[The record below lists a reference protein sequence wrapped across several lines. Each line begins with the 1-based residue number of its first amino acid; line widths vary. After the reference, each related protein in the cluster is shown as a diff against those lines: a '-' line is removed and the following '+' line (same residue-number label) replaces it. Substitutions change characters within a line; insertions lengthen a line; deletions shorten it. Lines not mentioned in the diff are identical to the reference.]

1 VVTRIV
7 STASVVEAAAVHHPV
22 LPQRGTT
29 RAAAAA
35 AATAAAAAAEVEE
48 AKATA
53 TVSA

>member
-1 VVTRIV
+1 VTRIV
-7 STASVVEAAAVHHPV
+7 STASVAVHHPF
-22 LPQRGTT
+22 LPRRETT

-35 AATAAAAAAEVEE
+35 AAVTAAAAAGEVEE